1 MSTHE
6 DGSRRD
12 GLPLA
17 LSSEGRPTV
26 RASEPTAVRLKAELD
41 RLEAERAILTIELRN
56 ELVRAAKQLLPEA
69 IRQARPGRR
78 RGKKQGRN
86 SNPALLR
93 LISRLAMRPIHIDRP
108 KP

>member
-1 MSTHE
+1 MTTHE
-6 DGSRRD
+6 
-12 GLPLA
+12 
-17 LSSEGRPTV
+17 E
-26 RASEPTAVRLKAELD
+26 TAAAQLKAELD

-56 ELVRAAKQLLPEA
+56 ELVRAAKQLLPEG

-86 SNPALLR
+86 FNPALLR
-93 LISRLAMRPIHIDRP
+93 LISRLAMRPIQIERS

>member
-6 DGSRRD
+6 ETTAASCRD
-12 GLPLA
+12 GLP
-17 LSSEGRPTV
+17 RPTV
-26 RASEPTAVRLKAELD
+26 RASEPQTAAQLKAELD

-78 RGKKQGRN
+78 RNKKQGRN
-86 SNPALLR
+86 PNPALLR
-93 LISRLAMRPIHIDRP
+93 LISRLAMRPIHIDRTHR
-108 KP
+108 